1 MATMASPSPSAS
13 LGPFGPLTVIA
24 DPAAGGGSV
33 RAHLPSFERAL
44 GHRPYT
50 LHVATSSGHASLI
63 ARQALEGGRR
73 FLVAVGDDG
82 TVHDVLNGMFRD
94 GATIVDQPVL
104 GVVSAGSGCELIKSF
119 GLPDDDLERSVRHL
133 DGDTTYALDVMKVTT
148 TDRDGALQTEYA
160 HNVAQIGL
168 RAGIASRRRGGNLGR
183 FAGFWAAYARHGR
196 RQLTVRVDT
205 KTHELEG
212 WDVIVGNGQFTGGG
226 MRLSP
231 RSYPGDGVLDA
242 LVSTGPKAD
251 AYRLLPKIF
260 MNGSHLPDP
269 GIKELRAKIRVA
281 IEADRPMPVVV
292 DGRPFGSTPATF
304 QILASQLLLK
314 L

>member
-1 MATMASPSPSAS
+1 MAFSSPSAS
-13 LGPFGPLTVIA
+13 VEPFGPLTVIA
-24 DPAAGGGSV
+24 DPAAGEGSV
-33 RAHLPSFERAL
+33 YAHLPALQRAL

-50 LHVATSSGHASLI
+50 LHLATSSAHTSEI
-63 ARQALEGGRR
+63 AREALEGGRR
-73 FLVAVGDDG
+73 FVVAVGDDG

-94 GATIVDQPVL
+94 GATIVDRPVL
-104 GVVSAGSGCELIKSF
+104 GVVSAGSGCELIRSF
-119 GLPDDDLERSVRHL
+119 GLPDDDIVRSVRHL

-148 TDRDGALQTEYA
+148 TDRDGALRTEYA
-160 HNVAQIGL
+160 HNVALIGL
-168 RAGIASRRRGGNLGR
+168 RAGVANRRRGGNLGR
-183 FAGFWAAYARHGR
+183 FVGFWTAYARHGR
-196 RQLTVRVDT
+196 RHLTVRVDT
-205 KTHELEG
+205 KTHELDG
-212 WDVIVGNGQFTGGG
+212 WDVIIGNGQFGGG

-269 GIKELRAKIRVA
+269 GVKELRAKIRVA
-281 IEADRPMPVVV
+281 IDADRPMPVVV
-292 DGRPFGSTPATF
+292 DGRAFGSTPATF